1 MTGGYKYAEVSD
13 IQICISILP
22 RIYQG
27 ESRARDTKFSP
38 ELRKLKKSIISRSQI
53 IIRLKFGLTEFISC
67 CVDCDRCDKS
77 VWFIII
83 D

>member
-1 MTGGYKYAEVSD
+1 MASGYKYAEVSD

-27 ESRARDTKFSP
+27 ESRPRDTKFFP
-38 ELRKLKKSIISRSQI
+38 ELRKLKKSIIPRSQI
-53 IIRLKFGLTEFISC
+53 IIRLKFGLAEFISC

-77 VWFIII
+77 VRFIII